1 MGPPVTSGLRIRSKP
16 PRSIRLAQVCKTG
29 VIAMG
34 DSQWSFMEACACAGS
49 PGAGRAT
56 HPGRTFLSPARHPH
70 PFSSRTSVIAGPHH
84 SA

>member
-56 HPGRTFLSPARHPH
+56 HPGRTFLSPARHLH
-70 PFSSRTSVIAGPHH
+70 LLSIAHTSSPGPHH